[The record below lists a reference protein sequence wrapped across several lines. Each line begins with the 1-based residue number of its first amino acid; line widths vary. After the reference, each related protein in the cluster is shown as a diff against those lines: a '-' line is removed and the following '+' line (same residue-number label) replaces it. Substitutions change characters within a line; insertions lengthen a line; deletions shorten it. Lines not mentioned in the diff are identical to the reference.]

1 MKIVRIAMPNSEPY
15 EIGFHYNRHKL
26 HGIKLIQK
34 NGQMAY
40 IDWYQLLDK
49 DGNVFAEVNSMY
61 VESIYYESEDE

>member
-1 MKIVRIAMPNSEPY
+1 MPNSPPY

-26 HGIKLIQK
+26 HAIKLTQK

-49 DGNVFAEVNSMY
+49 DGNIFAEVNSMY